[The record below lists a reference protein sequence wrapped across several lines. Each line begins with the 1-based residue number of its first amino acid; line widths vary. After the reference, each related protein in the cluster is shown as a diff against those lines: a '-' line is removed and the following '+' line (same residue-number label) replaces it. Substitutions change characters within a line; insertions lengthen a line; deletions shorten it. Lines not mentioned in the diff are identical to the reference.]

1 MRGRA
6 GAHIGRAGAH
16 IGRAGAHIVN
26 IPIIDITCSGPKK
39 IWDWEKIAFWAILL
53 GIGFFLIFI
62 F

>member
-26 IPIIDITCSGPKK
+26 IPIINIDSGPKK

-53 GIGFFLIFI
+53 GLGFFLIFI